1 MPGPVVLTLDEFKT
15 LLYSVCIQHTV
26 SEPVTIRIDLDSA
39 VPAYRQIVEAV
50 RIFLVSG
57 KLKPG
62 DALPSV
68 RRLALDQGIH
78 FNTVAEAYR
87 ALAEEGWLDLRRGRV
102 ATVVQRAE
110 PPVAHPELVED
121 FRHRLRALVAEM
133 HAEGASTAKLRA
145 ELRLLADEM

>member
-1 MPGPVVLTLDEFKT
+1 MR
-15 LLYSVCIQHTV
+15 
-26 SEPVTIRIDLDSA
+26 EPVTIRIDLDSA

-62 DALPSV
+62 DVLPSV
-68 RRLALDQGIH
+68 RRLALDLGIH

-87 ALAEEGWLDLRRGRV
+87 ALAEEGWLDLRHGRV
-102 ATVVQRAE
+102 ATVVQRAQ
-110 PPVAHPELVED
+110 PPVVHPELVEE

-133 HAEGASTAKLRA
+133 RAEGASAAKLRA